1 VRAPESTTAWQSRSA
16 ANREAGKATSTA
28 REPLSG
34 TSSAPPS
41 RQAALQAYV
50 DGSPRI
56 TAQRSRLQ
64 SAFDPGLPSASAPPV
79 QRKVGFEY
87 EMTDINTRR
96 RNYFGNGSHAHEKGR
111 VLRQFP
117 GFQLTADVDV
127 AGASQLEVIIKEIDE
142 TDANEVLTLV
152 NNTAPAAVAAIN
164 AIANGAANWTR
175 ADQLAGVGGSRF
187 DEYRF
192 MGNGAANIFGQL
204 QMTGGVDPAKLLNH
218 LSGMQAQNYL
228 GTLNPVP
235 GANLDDDAARGTLAP
250 YEPVAG
256 GIGLAVGPHAAVAVN
271 AAAALNVL
279 TQAARDHLAGIVA
292 LMATIPVTAR
302 SQAGILPY
310 AKSAAGAHLARTDFS
325 RMLQKLPNAT
335 KAALTAGDMRQI
347 VLATINAAVPGGG
360 VVIGDPV
367 FPAGAVGGGAPNLD
381 ALTIQTWVNDA
392 LPTVGF
398 FGGYN
403 KGKDRLTKKHFP
415 GGKAEKA
422 QMESLGSYG
431 KKLDPGDF
439 PILEFRTLTNVL
451 IGELTEQLRR
461 LLAFINH

>member
-1 VRAPESTTAWQSRSA
+1 
-16 ANREAGKATSTA
+16 
-28 REPLSG
+28 
-34 TSSAPPS
+34 
-41 RQAALQAYV
+41 
-50 DGSPRI
+50 
-56 TAQRSRLQ
+56 
-64 SAFDPGLPSASAPPV
+64 V

-96 RNYFGNGSHAHEKGR
+96 RNFFGNGTRAHEKGH

-127 AGASQLEVIIKEIDE
+127 NGASQLEVIIKEIDE
-142 TDANEVLTLV
+142 TDVNAVATLV
-152 NNTAPAAVAAIN
+152 NTTAPAAVAAIN
-164 AIANGAANWTR
+164 AIANGAAAWTR
-175 ADQLAGVGGSRF
+175 ANQIAGVGGSGS

-192 MGNGAANIFGQL
+192 LGNGAANIVGQL
-204 QMTGGVDPAKLLNH
+204 QMTGGVDPAKLLDH
-218 LSGMQAQNYL
+218 LSGAQAQNYL
-228 GTLNPVP
+228 ATLAPV
-235 GANLDDDAARGTLAP
+235 GGNADDDAARGTLAP
-250 YEPVAG
+250 YEPVMLG
-256 GIGLAVGPHAAVAVN
+256 VGLAVGPHAAVAVN
-271 AAAALNVL
+271 GTAALNGL
-279 TQAARDHLAGIVA
+279 TQGERDHLAGIVA

-325 RMLQKLPNAT
+325 RMLKKLSNPT
-335 KAALTAGDMRQI
+335 KAALTPADMRQI
-347 VLATINAAVPGGG
+347 VLTTINAALPGGG
-360 VVIGDPV
+360 VVIGDAV
-367 FPAGAVGGGAPNLD
+367 FPAGAVAGGAANLN
-381 ALTIQTWVNDA
+381 ALTLQDWVNDA

-403 KGKDRLTKKHFP
+403 KGVDRLTKKHFP
-415 GGKAEKA
+415 GGKAEKD

-439 PILEFRTLTNVL
+439 PILEFRTLTGVV

>member
-1 VRAPESTTAWQSRSA
+1 MRATESTSAGSPRAAAERQPGKTGSATTA
-16 ANREAGKATSTA
+16 
-28 REPLSG
+28 
-34 TSSAPPS
+34 APSVAPS
-41 RQAALQAYV
+41 RRIALQAYV
-50 DGSPRI
+50 DASPGLQ
-56 TAQRSRLQ
+56 AQRATLQ
-64 SAFDPGLPSASAPPV
+64 STFGASFQARPAVPI

-96 RNYFGNGSHAHEKGR
+96 RNFFGNGTHPHDKGY

-127 AGASQLEVIIKEIDE
+127 NGASQLEVIIKEIDE
-142 TDANEVLTLV
+142 TDANEVLNLV
-152 NNTAPAAVAAIN
+152 THTAPGAVGAIN
-164 AIANGAANWTR
+164 AIAASNAAAAWTR
-175 ADQLAGVGGSRF
+175 ANQIAGVGGSGS

-192 MGNGAANIFGQL
+192 LGNGAANIVGQL
-204 QMTGGVDPAKLLNH
+204 QMTGGIDPAKLLDH
-218 LSGMQAQNYL
+218 LTGAQAQNYL
-228 GTLNPVP
+228 ATLAPV
-235 GANLDDDAARGTLAP
+235 GANADDDAARGTLGP
-250 YEPVAG
+250 YEPVAVG
-256 GIGLAVGPHAAVAVN
+256 GGLAVGPHAAVAVN
-271 AAAALNVL
+271 GTGALNAL
-279 TQAARDHLAGIVA
+279 TQAERDHLAGIVA

-302 SQAGILPY
+302 SAAGILPY

-325 RMLQKLPNAT
+325 RMLKKLSNPT
-335 KAALTAGDMRQI
+335 KAALTPADMRQI
-347 VLATINAAVPGGG
+347 VLTTINAALPPPGG

-367 FPAGAVGGGAPNLD
+367 FPAGAVAGGGANLD
-381 ALTIQTWVNDA
+381 ALTIQDWVNDA

-403 KGKDRLTKKHFP
+403 KGVDRLTKKHFP

-439 PILEFRTLTNVL
+439 PILEFRTLTGVV